1 MIDARFEKRRIA
13 ARTTILSLNPSG
25 FNLSQ
30 GSLFLNFKN
39 YGINSLIIIFF
50 ILYLVDSL
58 KIKNCKKRILS
69 ISYRIA
75 LINIIKSIVKKIV
88 SKIDA
93 QLQV

>member
-50 ILYLVDSL
+50 TLYLVDSL
-58 KIKNCKKRILS
+58 KIKNCAPLAFLKLQEANFEYKLLHS
-69 ISYRIA
+69 INKY
-75 LINIIKSIVKKIV
+75 N
-88 SKIDA
+88 
-93 QLQV
+93 